1 MTLKVCQHCGCQNK
15 PENRFCIK
23 CGGSLPE
30 VTQATAEE
38 PLPVSP
44 SGVVYL
50 YGDHFV
56 GGGFLKG
63 RIELPC
69 RGVKVKKDELA
80 EVAATAAFIG
90 LAQGGYARLYI
101 DQRRGTLS
109 IRKHKAVFLQPLERA
124 STPPSGFEGMIL
136 QSLID
141 RQGLNNAVDILKRL
155 VPESEDPW
163 TQVIWR
169 VSEGLLEQG
178 YFVEEERGRVAKFV
192 LGRKLQPDC
201 QRIAA
206 LRGQVEP
213 VRKMMESFRI
223 ANSEIYA
230 QLMKDVRTAIRARK
244 KVEADYD

>member
-1 MTLKVCQHCGCQNK
+1 MTLKICSHCGHQNK

-23 CGGSLPE
+23 CGSSLPE
-30 VTQATAEE
+30 GTQVTGEGA
-38 PLPVSP
+38 LPVSP

-80 EVAATAAFIG
+80 EMAAATAFIG

-101 DQRRGTLS
+101 DQRRGTLGL
-109 IRKHKAVFLQPLERA
+109 RKHKAVFLQPLGRGA
-124 STPPSGFEGMIL
+124 TLPHGFEGRIL
-136 QSLID
+136 GLLSD
-141 RQGLNNAVDILKRL
+141 RQGLNNAVDILKGL

-163 TQVIWR
+163 AEVIWR
-169 VSEGLLEQG
+169 VREGLLEQG
-178 YFVEEERGRVAKFV
+178 YFVEAGRGRVAKFV

-206 LRGQVEP
+206 LQGQVEP
-213 VRKMMESFRI
+213 VRNMIESFRI
-223 ANSEIYA
+223 ANQGIYA
-230 QLMKDVRTAIRARK
+230 QLMKDVRAAIQARK
-244 KVEADYD
+244 RVAADYD

>member
-1 MTLKVCQHCGCQNK
+1 MALKVCSHCGYQNK
-15 PENRFCIK
+15 PENRFSIK
-23 CGGSLPE
+23 CGNPLPE
-30 VTQATAEE
+30 VVQAPAEE

-56 GGGFLKG
+56 RGGFLRG
-63 RIELPC
+63 RMELPC

-90 LAQGGYARLYI
+90 LAQGGYAKLYI

-109 IRKHKAVFLQPLERA
+109 LRKHKAVFLQPLGRGA
-124 STPPSGFEGMIL
+124 TLPHGFEGRIL
-136 QSLID
+136 QSLSD
-141 RQGLNNAVDILKRL
+141 RQGVNNAVDILKRL

-163 TQVIWR
+163 AGVIWR

-178 YFVEEERGRVAKFV
+178 YFMEGERGRVAKFV
-192 LGRKLQPDC
+192 LGRKLLPDC

-206 LRGQVEP
+206 LQGQVEP
-213 VRKMMESFRI
+213 VRNMIESFRI
-223 ANSEIYA
+223 AKPRIYA
-230 QLMKDVRTAIRARK
+230 QLMKDVRVAIQARK
-244 KVEADYD
+244 RVEADYD